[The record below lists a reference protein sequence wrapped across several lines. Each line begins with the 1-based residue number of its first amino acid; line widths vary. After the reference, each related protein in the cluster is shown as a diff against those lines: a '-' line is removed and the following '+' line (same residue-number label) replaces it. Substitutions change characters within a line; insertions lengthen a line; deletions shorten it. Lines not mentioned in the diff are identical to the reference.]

1 VALPGNYG
9 NVNWYWWL
17 PIVAPIV
24 GGIIGAIVYDVFI
37 NQGLIARGEPE
48 APDIEVKGRVAEER
62 PVDPLA

>member
-24 GGIIGAIVYDVFI
+24 GAVIGALVYDFFI
-37 NQGLIARGEPE
+37 NHVLQARDVPPTHDVETRGE
-48 APDIEVKGRVAEER
+48 VVEE
-62 PVDPLA
+62 L

>member
-24 GGIIGAIVYDVFI
+24 GALIGALVYDFFI
-37 NQGLIARGEPE
+37 HHVLVARGEPE

-62 PVDPLA
+62 PVDEL